1 MFQESSLS
9 NTTARTVSLT
19 QVTLDEQLPL
29 CLHEHGHQLRRI
41 ANDLPFAARRPL
53 EDEIERLEE
62 ILETLAAAQQPKEVS
77 D

>member
-1 MFQESSLS
+1 MFQETLLS
-9 NTTARTVSLT
+9 GPPARTVSLT
-19 QVTLDEQLPL
+19 QLSLDEQLPL

-41 ANDLPFAARRPL
+41 ADDLPFAARRPL

-62 ILETLAAAQQPKEVS
+62 ILEALAGAQQLKEVT